1 MGSTFAAVRDWGAP
15 RVPRIQA
22 IVLFA
27 LGSVLLASGLPVLD
41 VLGRDDALPPT
52 HPLRLGTL
60 AVICAAELLRN
71 RAPAVALGIGLAV
84 VGVELSFGISLA
96 VLIVFSDLL
105 FAATLHGSRRTNR
118 VIIWSVGVVVL
129 GLVVASVLFAHS
141 WREAVFT
148 TLQLCALPLIPVWW
162 AMNVRQQR
170 DVARE
175 QRARAD
181 QLARIAELDR
191 KAAVAEERSR
201 MARDLHD
208 VIAGHLSAIA
218 LQSAAALSMVDG
230 DPATMRRVLRSVREN
245 SVASLSEMH
254 AMIGLLRSEPTAAE
268 SGVESAVES
277 AVEHTAPARLRD
289 IGRLLES
296 ARAAGLDVEART
308 EVAGELPAAVDL
320 SAYRIVQEALTNVA
334 KHAPGSRTEVTV
346 DRSDSTLV
354 VEVTNERAGELTE
367 RGAGRGLL
375 NMRERAQAVGGVLEA
390 GPASARRWRVRAE
403 LPVGSEHT

>member
-1 MGSTFAAVRDWGAP
+1 MGSTFAAVRDWGVP

-52 HPLRLGTL
+52 HPVRLVTL
-60 AVICAAELLRN
+60 AGICAAELLRN

-84 VGVELSFGISLA
+84 VGVELTFGVSLA

-129 GLVVASVLFAHS
+129 VLVVASVLLAHS

-148 TLQLCALPLIPVWW
+148 ALQLCALPLIPVWW

-201 MARDLHD
+201 
-208 VIAGHLSAIA
+208 
-218 LQSAAALSMVDG
+218 
-230 DPATMRRVLRSVREN
+230 
-245 SVASLSEMH
+245 
-254 AMIGLLRSEPTAAE
+254 
-268 SGVESAVES
+268 
-277 AVEHTAPARLRD
+277 
-289 IGRLLES
+289 
-296 ARAAGLDVEART
+296 
-308 EVAGELPAAVDL
+308 
-320 SAYRIVQEALTNVA
+320 
-334 KHAPGSRTEVTV
+334 
-346 DRSDSTLV
+346 
-354 VEVTNERAGELTE
+354 
-367 RGAGRGLL
+367 
-375 NMRERAQAVGGVLEA
+375 
-390 GPASARRWRVRAE
+390 
-403 LPVGSEHT
+403 